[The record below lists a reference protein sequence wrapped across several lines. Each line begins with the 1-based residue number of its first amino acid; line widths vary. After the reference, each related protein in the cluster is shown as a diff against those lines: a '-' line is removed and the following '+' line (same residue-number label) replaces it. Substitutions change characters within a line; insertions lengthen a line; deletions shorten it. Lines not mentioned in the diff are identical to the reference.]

1 MTGNIAIPKVFLRAM
16 EPEDLDYLYRIEND
30 ADLWGVGVTNVPY
43 SRYAL
48 HDFIANATGDI
59 YTDKQVRLMV
69 DDETHH
75 TVGIVDLMNFAPRH
89 HRAEVGIVI
98 EKRCRGRHLAFA
110 ALRELHHYAYHVLH
124 LHQLYAI
131 VAESNTAARQLFIVN
146 GYIHS
151 GLLRHWLF
159 NGEDYE
165 DACLMQ
171 AMLLK

>member
-1 MTGNIAIPKVFLRAM
+1 MTGNTTIPKVFLRAM

-48 HDFIANATGDI
+48 HDFIATATGDI

-98 EKRCRGRHLAFA
+98 EKQCRGRHFAFA
-110 ALRELHHYAYHVLH
+110 ALRELHH
-124 LHQLYAI
+124 
-131 VAESNTAARQLFIVN
+131 
-146 GYIHS
+146 
-151 GLLRHWLF
+151 
-159 NGEDYE
+159 
-165 DACLMQ
+165 
-171 AMLLK
+171 